1 MTELSRFAYAQ
12 VRLQARYGQL
22 PDQAVWQRLEGIT
35 ALSHLLQTAR
45 TTGLR
50 TWLLTIASGTRWDA
64 RSAPT
69 GTAPLNIG
77 VHSDSHAME
86 KSLRQQLRQHIEEVA
101 RWLPPP
107 WRPAVRWCGLLPDLP
122 ALHHLL
128 SGSDAPAW
136 LRDDE
141 RLKPYAHDLQAL
153 RLQALRDSPYAPLLA
168 GGNGSVD
175 LAAVWAAH
183 WRTLWPKEASAA
195 DRAALTELGR
205 LFDNHYAALRS
216 DLARDG
222 MRARDHLDQRL
233 RSGFRRHPHQAAAAF
248 YYLALTGLSLERLR
262 GQLTRL
268 ILFPLERA
276 S

>member
-1 MTELSRFAYAQ
+1 MTELSQFAYVQ

-50 TWLLTIASGTRWDA
+50 TWLL
-64 RSAPT
+64 
-69 GTAPLNIG
+69 NIG
-77 VHSDSHAME
+77 AHSDSHAME
-86 KSLRQQLRQHIEEVA
+86 KSLRQQLRQHIEEVT

-107 WRPAVRWCGLLPDLP
+107 WRPAARWCGLLPDLP

-183 WRTLWPKEASAA
+183 WRALWPPAA
-195 DRAALTELGR
+195 AAGDHAALAGLAR
-205 LFDNHYAALRS
+205 LFDSHYAALRS

-222 MRARDHLDQRL
+222 VHARDHLDQRL

-262 GQLTRL
+262 GLLARL